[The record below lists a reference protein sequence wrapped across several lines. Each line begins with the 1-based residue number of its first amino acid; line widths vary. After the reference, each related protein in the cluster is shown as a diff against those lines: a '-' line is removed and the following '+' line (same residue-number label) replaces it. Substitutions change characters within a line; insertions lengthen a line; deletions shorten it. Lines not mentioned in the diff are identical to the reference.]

1 MAELSLNSRAIIA
14 NYPLKNS
21 LDCVRDSLQE
31 AEQSY
36 KSDLAFY
43 DGSADTPDQTWQ
55 ETISRLLLALMGEKA
70 AFNLHLQSSNR
81 DVASELSTLFAR
93 VRKGDFEYGHY
104 CSLSRLVIQKAP
116 DVDIWNAVLNLIVT
130 VSQSTPLVSIH
141 HSFDGTPMRS
151 TSSSQKGPEQT
162 RRLVEARIFEE
173 IRTCTFRSVE
183 GFFAKYFEG
192 RDWSGCAE
200 VICQRVLDASDGK
213 WAKFP
218 DPPVQDKVLDW
229 WLRFQDNLLSE
240 ARNVYFTTTT
250 KNDLIGLDAERQVD
264 LLLKAKDEGG
274 SSEKHAWKDVQVVGE
289 LKQSEQEIRAKS
301 TLLQIGRYVRD
312 VFSAQPTRRF
322 VHAFTVCGTKMEA
335 WVFDRSGP
343 YSSGILDIY
352 QDAKRFFQVIVGYA
366 MMSDEELGLDTFI
379 TQNAEGG
386 KMITVETAETEA
398 EMVLQ
403 LDPAP
408 LCFQQ
413 AIVCRGTS
421 CFLAK
426 SGDEVEG
433 VAKFSW
439 TSDKRQPEVDL
450 LKLAH
455 QRGVKGVAKVIGHC
469 AITSIT
475 SMRDSLSF
483 DKCHNFRSA
492 ASSASSS
499 VTQSQPHNPLS
510 RSASNLR
517 GLGISEKPTRKRR
530 SPDARTL
537 PPKRSRSSSQ
547 QSKNDQQDNELA
559 FTVQSVQR
567 PSLFDKNEEEPY
579 DNRILRCLV
588 ISPAGQP
595 IYEFN
600 SPVELLLSLRDAI
613 KAHQSLYLDGNILHR
628 DISENN
634 IIITDPKNTDGNSG
648 MLIDLDLAKEV
659 GTRSGARHQ
668 TGTMEFMAIEVL
680 LNVDH
685 TYRHDLESFFY
696 VLIWQ
701 CARHGWMKFN
711 QLHKLYQLQDRPKDS
726 MLKEWYTGNYEKIAT
741 YKRGNMEAGGF
752 ERILMK
758 EFPPWFDCIK
768 PLCRAIRDI
777 LFPYNDRG
785 LIVGTPQDPKCLYDP
800 IIKAYDATIAELNL
814 ESNHV

>member
-1 MAELSLNSRAIIA
+1 
-14 NYPLKNS
+14 
-21 LDCVRDSLQE
+21 
-31 AEQSY
+31 
-36 KSDLAFY
+36 
-43 DGSADTPDQTWQ
+43 
-55 ETISRLLLALMGEKA
+55 
-70 AFNLHLQSSNR
+70 
-81 DVASELSTLFAR
+81 
-93 VRKGDFEYGHY
+93 
-104 CSLSRLVIQKAP
+104 
-116 DVDIWNAVLNLIVT
+116 
-130 VSQSTPLVSIH
+130 
-141 HSFDGTPMRS
+141 
-151 TSSSQKGPEQT
+151 
-162 RRLVEARIFEE
+162 
-173 IRTCTFRSVE
+173 
-183 GFFAKYFEG
+183 
-192 RDWSGCAE
+192 
-200 VICQRVLDASDGK
+200 
-213 WAKFP
+213 
-218 DPPVQDKVLDW
+218 
-229 WLRFQDNLLSE
+229 
-240 ARNVYFTTTT
+240 
-250 KNDLIGLDAERQVD
+250 
-264 LLLKAKDEGG
+264 
-274 SSEKHAWKDVQVVGE
+274 
-289 LKQSEQEIRAKS
+289 
-301 TLLQIGRYVRD
+301 
-312 VFSAQPTRRF
+312 
-322 VHAFTVCGTKMEA
+322 
-335 WVFDRSGP
+335 
-343 YSSGILDIY
+343 
-352 QDAKRFFQVIVGYA
+352 
-366 MMSDEELGLDTFI
+366 MSDEELGLDTFT

-386 KMITVETAETEA
+386 KVITVETAETEA
-398 EMVLQ
+398 EMVLH

-426 SGDEVEG
+426 SGDGVEG

-455 QRGVKGVAKVIGHC
+455 QRGVRGVAKVIGHR

-483 DKCHNFRSA
+483 DN
-492 ASSASSS
+492 
-499 VTQSQPHNPLS
+499 
-510 RSASNLR
+510 NLR

-559 FTVQSVQR
+559 FTVQSAQR
-567 PSLFDKNEEEPY
+567 PSLFDENEEEPY
-579 DNRILRCLV
+579 DNRILCCMV

-600 SPVELLLSLRDAI
+600 LPVELLMSLRDAI
-613 KAHQSLYLDGNILHR
+613 KAYQSLYLDGNILHR

-634 IIITDPKNTDGNSG
+634 IIITDPKNADGNSG

-685 TYRHDLESFFY
+685 TYQHDLESFFY

-701 CARHGWMKFN
+701 CARHGWAKFN

-726 MLKEWYTGNYEKIAT
+726 MLKEWYAGSYEKIANS
-741 YKRGNMEAGGF
+741 KRGNMEAGGF

-758 EFPPWFDCIK
+758 EFPPWFDFIK

-777 LFPYNDRG
+777 LFSYNDKG
-785 LIVGTPQDPKCLYDP
+785 LIVGTPQDPECLYDP

-814 ESNHV
+814 GSNHV